1 MTGTAALVTPGASSA
16 DNPVG
21 EDRIQKNSSMK
32 HSLLRGSQQFAAL
45 AALGAAL
52 LTPTLASANNGN
64 AASSPKS
71 ATGSATYSGQALA
84 LRIDG
89 VTDPTPGQILL
100 CDTGPLPAGGGVLH
114 VTRSDFTYGGGA
126 LTVAHADSYSSGS
139 GPQAV
144 SHSTLSGYRVEFVV
158 QDGDEQQAHR
168 ALIEADYI
176 YGEAS
181 ATADK
186 KGDVT
191 LASNVIIQGLKVNGQ
206 PITVTGRPNQRVDLP
221 AEVGG
226 WLILNEQANAGSGN
240 SGDIVVSA
248 IHFYVCHCIEGH
260 VGLVR
265 AGLTANGTPP
275 ASEEDCGKVTGGG
288 WIIDTPSHE
297 KGTFGM
303 SGGIRRGEFWGHLTY
318 NDHGASLKVQSTA
331 VTNFQIDPTDP
342 NGRIITYAV
351 TINGVAG
358 TATLRVVDRGEP
370 GRNDIF
376 DLRLSTG
383 YRAAGDLG
391 GGRPGGGNIQLHKC
405 PPGWE

>member
-1 MTGTAALVTPGASSA
+1 
-16 DNPVG
+16 
-21 EDRIQKNSSMK
+21 MK
-32 HSLLRGSQQFAAL
+32 HLLSRGRHQVVAL
-45 AALGAAL
+45 TAILGAAL
-52 LTPTLASANNGN
+52 LAPSAFGASNNGK
-64 AASSPKS
+64 AQSPKKN
-71 ATGSATYSGQALA
+71 AGTAVYSGQAVA

-89 VTDPTPGQILL
+89 VTNPTPGQIVL
-100 CDTGPLPAGGGVLH
+100 CDTGPLPASGGVLH
-114 VTRSDFTYGGGA
+114 VSRADFSYAGGA
-126 LTVAHADSYSSGS
+126 LTVAHADAYTSGS
-139 GPQAV
+139 GPQAI

-158 QDGDEQQAHR
+158 QDGDHVHR

-181 ATADK
+181 ATVDK
-186 KGDVT
+186 KGVVS
-191 LASNVIIQGLKVNGQ
+191 LASKVMIQNLRVNGQ
-206 PITVTGRPNQRVDLP
+206 AIAVTGQPNQRVNLP
-221 AEVGG
+221 PEVGG

-240 SGDIVVSA
+240 TGDIAVSP

-265 AGLTANGTPP
+265 AGITADGVPP
-275 ASEEDCGKVTGGG
+275 PSEEDCGKVTGGG
-288 WIIDTPSHE
+288 WIVTSTGA

-303 SGGIRRGEFWGHLTY
+303 SGGIRRGEFWGHLNY
-318 NDHGASLKVQSTA
+318 IDHGTNLKVQSTA
-331 VTNFQIDPTDP
+331 VTNFQMDAGDP

-351 TINGVAG
+351 TINGAPG

-383 YRAAGDLG
+383 YRAGGDLG
-391 GGRPGGGNIQLHKC
+391 GGRSGGGNIQLHKC